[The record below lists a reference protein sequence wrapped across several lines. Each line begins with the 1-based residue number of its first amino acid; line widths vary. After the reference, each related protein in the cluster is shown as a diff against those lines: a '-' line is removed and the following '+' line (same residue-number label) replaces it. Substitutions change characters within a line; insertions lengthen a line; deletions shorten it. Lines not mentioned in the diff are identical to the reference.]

1 MTPKRQNSSKVD
13 EVVNQEIEV
22 MSCDLVRASAR
33 VANERIQ
40 KTLASS
46 SKRKAPEAFEDATEA
61 DKVFVNGSDDSM
73 GILVKR
79 FIHILEYDNLEL
91 LEFHSYVFDK
101 DVDTTENDVAV
112 KMWSPILERLFRRT
126 TLRTKW
132 GESVGDSDDAT
143 SSSGFK
149 VDLRVLKD
157 TLSRRRKEADKA
169 NVEIAK
175 GNASLIKVTSD
186 RTKLHIESKVVLDKL
201 IREVPE
207 KDKNVCIPSLQ
218 LAGAKATLYSLK
230 LGANGLYIAIKEESA
245 AIPNHA
251 SKVGHFK
258 DVLKLLFKF
267 KNAIMNL
274 ASLSLIEVD
283 DSSEDGSGEDG
294 SSEDD
299 SSEDDSSEDDSSSS
313 NNNNNNNNNNN
324 SVSTSWVRGTWIPPN
339 SAKKTRLPDIPH
351 VLYFSDS
358 NSSN

>member
-13 EVVNQEIEV
+13 EVVNQDIEV

-33 VANERIQ
+33 VANEKIQ

-61 DKVFVNGSDDSM
+61 DKVFVNGSDDY
-73 GILVKR
+73 G
-79 FIHILEYDNLEL
+79 D

-218 LAGAKATLYSLK
+218 LAGTSIFTKQSKAKQSKAKQSKAKQSKTASLIFNNLQALK
-230 LGANGLYIAIKEESA
+230 LRST
-245 AIPNHA
+245 
-251 SKVGHFK
+251 
-258 DVLKLLFKF
+258 
-267 KNAIMNL
+267 
-274 ASLSLIEVD
+274 LS
-283 DSSEDGSGEDG
+283 S
-294 SSEDD
+294 
-299 SSEDDSSEDDSSSS
+299 
-313 NNNNNNNNNNN
+313 
-324 SVSTSWVRGTWIPPN
+324 
-339 SAKKTRLPDIPH
+339 
-351 VLYFSDS
+351 
-358 NSSN
+358 